1 MKKKLLSLVLAGA
14 MVASTSVSAFA
25 ATPNVTGPD
34 TESPKT
40 NVTITGEVVSDGG
53 AKPTGKFNVTV
64 PTAASFAVTKDSTVI
79 SVPIVIEN
87 NGAQS
92 INVYAEKFADVTIGS
107 EITVVD
113 NDSLTGEDRTKVSL
127 TLSGD
132 NGMVYL
138 KSEDN
143 NNSKTNYGIY
153 SNSDLTTPASTDD
166 SKLLTTISNGR
177 TGEITLK
184 GNAGSEAT
192 NNTASDNFTLTLKI
206 KKA

>member
-34 TESPKT
+34 TESPTT
-40 NVTITGEVVSDGG
+40 NVTITGEVVGNGG
-53 AKPTGKFNVTV
+53 VKPTGKFNVTV
-64 PTAASFAVTKDSTVI
+64 PTAASFAVTENNTVI

-87 NGAQS
+87 NGAKP

-107 EITVVD
+107 EITVVKS
-113 NDSLTGEDRTKVSL
+113 DSLSGQPRTSVSL

-143 NNSKTNYGIY
+143 NKTGNGIY
-153 SNSDLTTPASTDD
+153 SNPGLTDPANTDD

-177 TGEITLK
+177 TGKITLN
-184 GNAGSEAT
+184 GNAGDAAT
-192 NNTASDNFTLTLKI
+192 SNASSDDFTLTLKI

>member
-34 TESPKT
+34 TESPTT

-53 AKPTGKFNVTV
+53 VKPTGKFNVTI
-64 PTAASFAVTKDSTVI
+64 PTAASFAVSQNSTVI

-92 INVYAEKFADVTIGS
+92 INVYAEKFADVTIDS
-107 EITVVD
+107 EITVVKS
-113 NDSLTGEDRTKVSL
+113 DSLTGAARTNVSL

-132 NGMVYL
+132 RGMVYL

-143 NNSKTNYGIY
+143 NKTNNGIY
-153 SNSDLTTPASTDD
+153 SDPELESPASNDD
-166 SKLLTTISNGR
+166 SKLLTTVSNGQ
-177 TGEITLK
+177 TGKITLN
-184 GNAGSEAT
+184 GNAGNGTT
-192 NNTASDNFTLTLKI
+192 NNAASDDFTLTLKI

>member
-25 ATPNVTGPD
+25 ATTNITGPD
-34 TESPKT
+34 TESPTT
-40 NVTITGEVVSDGG
+40 NVTITGEVVNEDG
-53 AKPTGKFNVTV
+53 AKPAGKFNVTI
-64 PTAASFAVTKDSTVI
+64 PTAASFTVTKDSTVI

-92 INVYAEKFADVTIGS
+92 INVYAEKFADVTINS
-107 EITVVD
+107 EITVVG
-113 NDSLTGEDRTKVSL
+113 NGSLTGQDRTKVSL
-127 TLSGD
+127 SLSGD

-143 NNSKTNYGIY
+143 NNTKNGIY
-153 SNSDLTTPASTDD
+153 SDPGLQTQATTDE
-166 SKLLTTISNGR
+166 SKLLTTISNGK
-177 TGEITLK
+177 TGKITLN
-184 GNAGSEAT
+184 GNSGTEAT
-192 NNTASDNFTLTLKI
+192 SNAASDDFTLTLRI

>member
-34 TESPKT
+34 TESPTT
-40 NVTITGEVVSDGG
+40 NVTITGEVVSDDGV
-53 AKPTGKFNVTV
+53 KPAGKFNVTI
-64 PTAASFAVTKDSTVI
+64 PTAASFTVAENSTVI

-92 INVYAEKFADVTIGS
+92 IKVYAEKFADVTINS
-107 EITVVD
+107 EITVVG
-113 NDSLTGEDRTKVSL
+113 NDSLTGQDRTKVSL
-127 TLSGD
+127 SLSGD

-138 KSEDN
+138 KSESDN
-143 NNSKTNYGIY
+143 KTNNGIY
-153 SNSDLTTPASTDD
+153 SNPGVTAPASTDD
-166 SKLLTTISNGR
+166 SKLLTTISNGK
-177 TGEITLK
+177 TGKITLK
-184 GNAGSEAT
+184 GNAGSEET
-192 NNTASDNFTLTLKI
+192 NNAASDDFTLTLKI